1 MVSTLRTARAK
12 APYLPYGTGIS
23 GAGADGVLIEVHP
36 KPETALSDGD
46 QSLLPVE
53 YKKLVDD
60 ARKVAKGDW
69 KDAIKLRTEGQMHGG
84 TEG

>member
-1 MVSTLRTARAK
+1 MALASVA
-12 APYLPYGTGIS
+12 
-23 GAGADGVLIEVHP
+23 AGADGVLIEVHP

-60 ARKVAKGDW
+60 ARKVAK
-69 KDAIKLRTEGQMHGG
+69 AIGRTL
-84 TEG
+84 